1 MSKWIRKGDRVLV
14 ISGNEKGKMGEVLAR
29 RDDRVLVQG
38 VNLRKKH
45 LRRTQESQA
54 GRIVEMEAPL
64 DISNVAL
71 CTKDGEKIRLK
82 VRISKDGGRELVY
95 RKGDAEVVYR
105 NVRKPA

>member
-29 RDDRVLVQG
+29 KEDRILVQG

-54 GRIVEMEAPL
+54 GRIVEMEAPMHV
-64 DISNVAL
+64 SNVAL
-71 CTKDGEKIRLK
+71 CTKDGTKIKLR
-82 VRISKDGGRELVY
+82 VRTSKDGERELVY
-95 RKGDAEVVYR
+95 RNGDADVVYR
-105 NVRKPA
+105 SVRKPA